1 MEIEDVIGIYDE
13 VLNPS
18 VCSSIIKFTNLFKL
32 GEAKIINEKIKGGE
46 VNKEI
51 RNTNILPLERNSNS
65 MSNVHW
71 FNFLTKDICDI
82 LEFYKKDKKINDLQ
96 LKKIMD
102 MSILKYDTGG
112 FYLPHTDHS
121 FSTPRTL
128 TIIYFLNNDYVG
140 GKLNFWNLE
149 KTKIIGS
156 VSAVPGRVVVF
167 PSNFLFPHQIEKVS
181 KGTRYTVI
189 AWAL

>member
-13 VLNPS
+13 VLTPS
-18 VCSSIIKFTNLFKL
+18 VCSSIIKFTNLFNF
-32 GEAKIINEKIKGGE
+32 GEAKIINDKIKGGE

-71 FNFLTKDICDI
+71 FNFLTKDTCDI

-102 MSILKYDTGG
+102 MSNNHILCK
-112 FYLPHTDHS
+112 
-121 FSTPRTL
+121 
-128 TIIYFLNNDYVG
+128 
-140 GKLNFWNLE
+140 
-149 KTKIIGS
+149 
-156 VSAVPGRVVVF
+156 
-167 PSNFLFPHQIEKVS
+167 
-181 KGTRYTVI
+181 
-189 AWAL
+189 

>member
-13 VLNPS
+13 VLTPS
-18 VCSSIIKFTNLFKL
+18 ICSSILKFANLSNF
-32 GEAKIINEKIKGGE
+32 GEAKVVNEKIEGGE
-46 VNKEI
+46 VNKKI

-82 LEFYKKDKKINDLQ
+82 IEVYKKDKKIKNLQ
-96 LKKIMD
+96 LKMIMD

-112 FYLPHTDHS
+112 FYLPHIDHS

-128 TIIYFLNNDYVG
+128 TIIYFLN
-140 GKLNFWNLE
+140 
-149 KTKIIGS
+149 KIQL
-156 VSAVPGRVVVF
+156 
-167 PSNFLFPHQIEKVS
+167 FLLYF
-181 KGTRYTVI
+181 
-189 AWAL
+189 

>member
-13 VLNPS
+13 VLTPS
-18 VCSSIIKFTNLFKL
+18 ICSSILKFANLSNF
-32 GEAKIINEKIKGGE
+32 GEAKVVNEKIEGGE
-46 VNKEI
+46 VNKKI

-82 LEFYKKDKKINDLQ
+82 IEVYKKDKKIKDIQ
-96 LKKIMD
+96 LKMIMD

-112 FYLPHTDHS
+112 FYLPHIDHS

-140 GKLNFWNLE
+140 GSLNFWNLE

-167 PSNFLFPHQIEKVS
+167 PSNFLFPHQIENIS